1 MNVGLLCSSDWAAF
15 GMGIYKSLQA
25 AEVNVIGYSL
35 TRHIFSYSEQLPVIT
50 PNLIKETYKDCDVV
64 ILIHSDW
71 ELIEYLDNQL
81 IINYATGTKYRQGYH
96 SINQKFVAPITLIAL
111 PEFQYLAPN
120 PKYLVGAVEIDKPVK
135 DLGSKLVIGH
145 FPSNPS
151 VKGTDDIIR
160 IVGDLKRTYDFDFI
174 YSTDRVSHE
183 ENLNRM
189 NQCDIYVEL
198 LASEQGGKPYG
209 SFGVSSLEA
218 AALGKIVVTQS
229 ITDNGLYNDTYGVN
243 MMNMV
248 INEAGLRKTLSGLLN
263 YKGEYIIG
271 QMNLTKDMV
280 KQHHSYKSTGLK
292 LKSYLDA
299 IV

>member
-1 MNVGLLCSSDWAAF
+1 MKIGLLTSDDFANF
-15 GMGIYKSLQA
+15 QYDIYKSLQSIG
-25 AEVNVIGYSL
+25 VDVIAYKL
-35 TRHIFSYSEQLPVIT
+35 ARHIFGYENQCEVIT
-50 PNLIKETYKDCDVV
+50 PNQINALYKDCDVV
-64 ILIHSDW
+64 IIIHSVW
-71 ELIEYLDNQL
+71 QLTEYLDNQL
-81 IINYATGTKYRQGYH
+81 IIPFHTGTPYRSNPQF
-96 SINQKFVAPITLIAL
+96 INQKFTAPITLIAL

-120 PKYLVGAVEIDKPVK
+120 PKYLVGAIEIDKPVK
-135 DLGSKLVIGH
+135 DLGERLVIGH

-183 ENLNRM
+183 ENLDRM

-263 YKGEYIIG
+263 YKGDYIIG
-271 QMNLTKDMV
+271 QQNLTKDMV
-280 KQHHSYKSTGLK
+280 KQHHSYKATGLK
-292 LKSYLDA
+292 LKSYLDG
-299 IV
+299 II